1 MHLPGLIPEAS
12 REAHFQ
18 MILPKKW
25 ASEDYKPVCVHL
37 AGTGDHYYWRRRN
50 LIAKPLLKEGN
61 LGAIILENPFYGLRK
76 PHDQDASAL
85 HNVSDIIV
93 MGGCLILES
102 LVLFNWCEQQGLGP
116 LGITGLSMGGH
127 MASLAASNYPKPL
140 VLVPCLSWSTA
151 SSVFT
156 EGVMSYAIN
165 WDLLETQYYAVNLTI
180 LEFNFY

>member
-1 MHLPGLIPEAS
+1 
-12 REAHFQ
+12 
-18 MILPKKW
+18 
-25 ASEDYKPVCVHL
+25 
-37 AGTGDHYYWRRRN
+37 
-50 LIAKPLLKEGN
+50 
-61 LGAIILENPFYGLRK
+61 
-76 PHDQDASAL
+76 
-85 HNVSDIIV
+85 
-93 MGGCLILES
+93 
-102 LVLFNWCEQQGLGP
+102 
-116 LGITGLSMGGH
+116 MGGH